1 MIRGSCHTNIDE
13 RRHDIWPTAFAALP
27 RKGDKV
33 QSKDCRGGKGY
44 TLEVVQITHYE
55 LHGEPRIL
63 VELSKPALRV

>member
-1 MIRGSCHTNIDE
+1 MIIKGSCHTNIGE
-13 RRHDIWPTAFAALP
+13 HRFDIWPAVFAAVP

-33 QSKDCRGGKGY
+33 QSREGY

-55 LHGEPRIL
+55 LHGEPQIL

>member
-1 MIRGSCHTNIDE
+1 MIRGSCHTYIDE
-13 RRHDIWPTAFAALP
+13 RRHDLWPTAFAAVP
-27 RKGDKV
+27 RKGDKM
-33 QSKDCRGGKGY
+33 QSKEGY